1 MATQSRTGMFQAL
14 SNFQV
19 TRDRAATISQNLIR
33 LRNESLQDLL
43 SDFENTEHKLE
54 LVKNIEGVDFVNDSR
69 ATNANAV
76 WFAMESM
83 HQPIIWI
90 TNMNSIDL
98 ITDDLKQLIK
108 NKVKIIVIQGVYN
121 SALEDFF
128 KRMDKDVYTV
138 IDLEDAVRT
147 AFYAGSAEE
156 TVLFSPGVVSSGMYR
171 TYRER
176 GEKFKEAV
184 AQL

>member
-1 MATQSRTGMFQAL
+1 MTQQTRTGMFQAL
-14 SNFQV
+14 SNFQL

-33 LRNESLQDLL
+33 LRSESLQELL

-54 LVKNIEGVDFVNDSR
+54 FVKTIEGVDFINDSR

-76 WFAMESM
+76 WFALESM
-83 HQPIIWI
+83 TQPIIWI
-90 TNMNSIDL
+90 TNMNSIEL
-98 ITDDLKQLIK
+98 ITDDLRQLIQE
-108 NKVKIIVIQGVYN
+108 KVKIVVLQGVYN
-121 SALEDFF
+121 SVLELLF
-128 KRMDKDVYTV
+128 KKMNKDVYMV
-138 IDLEDAVRT
+138 MSMEDAVRT
-147 AFYAGSAEE
+147 AFYAGGSDE
-156 TVLFSPGVVSSGMYR
+156 TVLFSPGVPSVGMYR

>member
-1 MATQSRTGMFQAL
+1 MAPQTRTGMFQAL
-14 SNFQV
+14 SNFKFA
-19 TRDRAATISQNLIR
+19 RDRAATLSQNLIS
-33 LRNESLQDLL
+33 LRNNSLQDLL
-43 SDFENTEHKLE
+43 SDFENSEHKLE
-54 LVKNIEGVDFVNDSR
+54 LVKTIEGVDFVNDSR

-76 WFAMESM
+76 WFALEST

-90 TNMNSIDL
+90 TNMSSVDL
-98 ITDDLKQLIK
+98 ITDDLKKLILE
-108 NKVKIIVIQGVYN
+108 KVKIIVIQGVYS

-128 KRMDKDVYTV
+128 KRMNKDVYAV

-156 TVLFSPGVVSSGMYR
+156 TVLFSPGVASSGKHR

>member
-14 SNFQV
+14 SNFQFA
-19 TRDRAATISQNLIR
+19 RDRAATLSQNLIR
-33 LRNESLQDLL
+33 LRSESLQELL
-43 SDFENTEHKLE
+43 SDFENSEHKLE
-54 LVKNIEGVDFVNDSR
+54 FVKNIDGVDFVNDSR

-90 TNMNSIDL
+90 TNMSQIEM
-98 ITDDLKQLIK
+98 ISDDLKQIIQQ
-108 NKVKIIVIQGVYN
+108 KVKIIIIQGVYN
-121 SALEDFF
+121 TTIEDFF
-128 KRMDKDVYTV
+128 KKMNKDVYTV
-138 IDLEDAVRT
+138 GDLEEAVRT
-147 AFYAGSAEE
+147 AFYAGSNEE
-156 TVLFSPGVVSSGMYR
+156 TILFAPGVVSTGMYR

-176 GEKFKEAV
+176 GEQFKKAV